1 MEPIVCVSARPKK
14 SLAKL
19 AKADNF
25 LLAKWKTIW
34 PSFSMQ
40 KSPKKDK
47 REQEGLVADKVFAT
61 FLNSLIMHSKM
72 QFIILK

>member
-1 MEPIVCVSARPKK
+1 
-14 SLAKL
+14 
-19 AKADNF
+19 
-25 LLAKWKTIW
+25 
-34 PSFSMQ
+34 MQ

-61 FLNSLIMHSKM
+61 FSLILHSKM